1 MTFQK
6 FLQNIIFSLYKPL
19 AISFGGWDPTESLN
33 PFSGSNVASNLFS
46 GPQQPAA
53 PDYEGAARATAE
65 GDLEMARVGA
75 MANRPNQF
83 TPWGTS
89 TWTQD
94 PNNQDLWTQNVTL
107 SPEQQRLYQTGT
119 QADIQM
125 AELGLQ
131 GARQAGDI
139 FQDPF
144 SLESMGQ
151 MPNYQDQFS
160 NIYGSML
167 SRVDQDIAKDRDAM
181 ESQLIASGI
190 PKGSEAYNREMQRID
205 RQLTDA
211 RQQAELAATQ
221 QVGQRQ
227 QSDIEN
233 RRQQIAE
240 MLTQRQTPLNEYSA
254 FRTGTQVSMPNFP
267 GVPQQQTTQGPDI
280 LGATSAQG
288 QWDLAGWNADVARQN
303 AILGAGSQ
311 LGAAYLGAG

>member
-6 FLQNIIFSLYKPL
+6 FLKYIIFSLYKPL
-19 AISFGGWDPTESLN
+19 AISIGGWDPVESLN
-33 PFSGSNVASNLFS
+33 PFSGSNVVSDLLS
-46 GPQQPAA
+46 SPEQPAA
-53 PDYEGAARATAE
+53 PDYEGAARATSE

-94 PNNQDLWTQNVTL
+94 PNNQDLWAQNVTL
-107 SPEQQRLYQTGT
+107 SPEQQRLYETGT

-125 AELGLQ
+125 AQLGLQ

-160 NIYGSML
+160 DIYGSML
-167 SRVDQDIAKDRDAM
+167 SRVDQDIARDREAM
-181 ESQLIASGI
+181 ESQLVASGI
-190 PKGSEAYNREMQRID
+190 PRGSEAYNREMERID

-267 GVPQQQTTQGPDI
+267 GVPQQQTTQGPDL

-303 AILGAGSQ
+303 AILGAGAQ
-311 LGAAYLGAG
+311 AGAAYLGAG

>member
-1 MTFQK
+1 MTFQN
-6 FLQNIIFSLYKPL
+6 FLKYIIFSLYKPL
-19 AISFGGWDPTESLN
+19 GISLGDLN
-33 PFSGSNVASNLFS
+33 PFQSSSILDPFGLTST
-46 GPQQPAA
+46 PDQPAA

-65 GDLEMARVGA
+65 GDLEQARIA
-75 MANRPNQF
+75 TMANRPNQY

-89 TWTQD
+89 TWAQD
-94 PNNQDLWTQNVTL
+94 PNNQDLWTQRVTL
-107 SPEQQRLYQTGT
+107 SPEQQRLYDVGT

-144 SLESMGQ
+144 SLQSLGE

-160 NIYGSML
+160 DIY
-167 SRVDQDIAKDRDAM
+167 DAM
-181 ESQLIASGI
+181 LGRVNTDIGQDREAMASQLVAQGI
-190 PKGSEAYNREMQRID
+190 PRGSEAFNREMERID

-211 RQQAELAATQ
+211 RQQAELAATR

-254 FRTGTQVSMPNFP
+254 FRTGTQVQMPNFP
-267 GVPQQQTTQGPDI
+267 GVPEQQATPGADI
-280 LGATSAQG
+280 LGATTAQG
-288 QWDLAGWNADVARQN
+288 NWDLAGWNADVARQN
-303 AILGAGSQ
+303 AILGGLSG
-311 LGAAYLGAG
+311 LGAAYVGRG